1 MAMEWRIKSDKVVYD
16 QRKYDLEKELEY
28 QRKQLNIFKKEGKG
42 NWESEDRTIKIYD
55 KLAMELERE
64 RLEREEHIQNLEA
77 MIEEKL
83 QLQNINSERE
93 NDLVY
98 IAERAIQDKD
108 LSEKQ
113 WRKIFLTHIF
123 VNKMLRDKIDKE
135 MDKFKTVEF
144 AFKEIKTATVILLL
158 LRESTMPKPSSKS
171 TSTKKPS
178 MASSSARSLTTR
190 RSSSS

>member
-1 MAMEWRIKSDKVVYD
+1 MCIRDS
-16 QRKYDLEKELEY
+16 
-28 QRKQLNIFKKEGKG
+28 
-42 NWESEDRTIKIYD
+42 
-55 KLAMELERE
+55 
-64 RLEREEHIQNLEA
+64 
-77 MIEEKL
+77 
-83 QLQNINSERE
+83 INSERE

-108 LSEKQ
+108 QSEKQ

-190 RSSSS
+190 RCSSS